1 MPKVFLITGSSRG
14 LGREIAV
21 AALAAGHEV
30 MATAR
35 DPHALDDLV
44 AAHGNRIR
52 AARLDVT
59 DADAAERVVTDTVAA
74 FGRLDVVV
82 NNAGQGDRASLEDTT
97 LEAFR
102 RQIDTNFYGT
112 VYLSKAAVPVLRRQG
127 SGHIIQISS
136 LGGRIASPGM
146 SAYQSAKWAVG
157 GFSEVLATEVAP
169 LGIKVTVLEPG
180 GMRTDWAG
188 SSMHI
193 APVSKPY
200 EPTVGAAVEA
210 MRNFTQT
217 AHGDPEKVAQ
227 VVLEIAHLDDPP
239 LRLLLGKDA
248 YTYGRAA
255 WNRRPTEDEK
265 WRHLSLSTDFDD
277 VDGEGARLLEN
288 QAGDPRRSLAHLVL
302 PRTVGARF
310 PSMRLL
316 TRAGGGRLARCFHHI
331 CAHASATR
339 AAAAGTRDI
348 VAAMGRSGY
357 F

>member
-1 MPKVFLITGSSRG
+1 M
-14 LGREIAV
+14 

-35 DPHALDDLV
+35 DPDALDDLV

-82 NNAGQGDRASLEDTT
+82 NNAGQGDRASLEDTR
-97 LEAFR
+97 LEAFC

-112 VYLSKAAVPVLRRQG
+112 VYLSEAALPVLRRQG
-127 SGHIIQISS
+127 SGHIIQIAS

-193 APVSKPY
+193 PPVGKPC

-210 MRNFTQT
+210 MRNFTET
-217 AHGDPEKVAQ
+217 AHGNPEKVAQ

-248 YTYGRAA
+248 YTYGRTA
-255 WNRRPTEDEK
+255 WNRRLTEDEK
-265 WRHLSLSTDFDD
+265 WRHLSLSTDFDE

-288 QAGDPRRSLAHLVL
+288 QAGDPRRS
-302 PRTVGARF
+302 
-310 PSMRLL
+310 
-316 TRAGGGRLARCFHHI
+316 
-331 CAHASATR
+331 
-339 AAAAGTRDI
+339 
-348 VAAMGRSGY
+348 
-357 F
+357 